1 MQGNTSPI
9 RLCDSD
15 CALVNGCQV
24 GGVQCDD
31 CGLWFCAS
39 ELNYHW
45 NGDWICDEC
54 ANKRAEQER
63 EDEEDCDV

>member
-9 RLCDSD
+9 RLCDSE

-24 GGVQCDD
+24 GGVQCTD
-31 CGLWFCAS
+31 CGIWFCAS
-39 ELNYHW
+39 ELNYHC
-45 NGDWICDEC
+45 NGSWICDEC